1 MHPQNGLTR
10 VIALGVVIVV
20 AVFALAIRSAQG
32 AGTPTVSPT
41 PGPAITAP
49 FIAPFHDLAL
59 FQTSLP
65 STLQQQNLLKV
76 IADQGYHE
84 PNVPTGQL
92 YQGKA
97 MTVTALFGLG
107 TVGRPGA
114 TGAIPNAPNSGV
126 SGAPSLSGTL
136 PPACVNWQGPCNIP
150 VRTSVGG
157 QCSDTGQVIPRI
169 EKRPLWIV
177 DLGNAPLFGSR
188 HTFNHSV
195 FVIDDVTGN
204 VIEVIGWDGP

>member
-20 AVFALAIRSAQG
+20 AVFALAIGSAQG
-32 AGTPTVSPT
+32 AGTPTVSLT

-114 TGAIPNAPNSGV
+114 TGAIPNAPNSGSERRPV
-126 SGAPSLSGTL
+126 TEWYAPASLRHL
-136 PPACVNWQGPCNIP
+136 ARP
-150 VRTSVGG
+150 V
-157 QCSDTGQVIPRI
+157 QYP
-169 EKRPLWIV
+169 
-177 DLGNAPLFGSR
+177 GSHMR
-188 HTFNHSV
+188 GRAV
-195 FVIDDVTGN
+195 Q
-204 VIEVIGWDGP
+204 